1 MVTKSQ
7 QQAEAFRSE
16 VIHACETLY
25 GEGDRGVYFLVK
37 DATADVVKKQILDE
51 LSKTSTNQEFIQK
64 KYIDMVAYILTSG
77 NDVAIKMI

>member
-1 MVTKSQ
+1 MVTKGQ
-7 QQAEAFRSE
+7 QQAELFRND

-37 DATADVVKKQILDE
+37 DTTTDVVEKQILDE
-51 LSKTSTNQEFIQK
+51 LIKSSDNPMIQK

-77 NDVAIKMI
+77 DDVAIKVI